1 MPDLWQECTCDDT
14 LRCSLEDYKQL
25 ERKLEA
31 SAELSGH
38 GFEIGGNHIEGINE
52 IWMLAERMGSPDDLG
67 QDFLSKLGAV
77 IAKAGRRYWEF
88 SYSNCASRPIVGESG
103 GGSFRIYADG
113 SIEYP
118 RVMYPSEYDLR
129 KLAIAILDDDHGISQ
144 HAHNALLD
152 LSTFTNLSDILNKV
166 EATDGRYYLPDG
178 WDQ

>member
-88 SYSNCASRPIVGESG
+88 SYSNPTS
-103 GGSFRIYADG
+103 
-113 SIEYP
+113 
-118 RVMYPSEYDLR
+118 
-129 KLAIAILDDDHGISQ
+129 
-144 HAHNALLD
+144 
-152 LSTFTNLSDILNKV
+152 
-166 EATDGRYYLPDG
+166 
-178 WDQ
+178 